1 MMSQLCD
8 VCPLSGKIIRLK
20 GQTSLLGM
28 YNFVTKV
35 HRQDQQ
41 HQEDRIEVVSKRTNP
56 KETIILLK
64 IHCFGG

>member
-8 VCPLSGKIIRLK
+8 VCPLSGKIIQLK
-20 GQTSLLGM
+20 GQKSLLGM
-28 YNFVTKV
+28 YKVVTKV
-35 HRQDQQ
+35 QRQDHQ

-64 IHCFGG
+64 IYCFGG